1 MEVSPFL
8 ALLLLALLSLLLF
21 FFSAGR
27 KTSPSYAGGRSL
39 PPSPPGFPLLGHL
52 PLLGSLPHRA
62 LLSLAA
68 SHGPVMLLRLGR
80 VPAVVVSSADAARE
94 ALKTRDPAFA
104 SRFRSRMTER
114 LFYGCDMAFAPYGE
128 HWRRARRVCVLH
140 LLSQRCVLSFRRV
153 REQEAAALVG
163 RVRAAARDGAVNLSD
178 LLISYASS
186 VTIRAAFG
194 DCSSY
199 GLGGGGKVRKVF
211 DDLEEMLGSGTLGEL
226 VPWLAWVDT
235 LTGLDAKATR
245 TFEALDGLLEQ
256 VIADHRERR
265 RGGQRVGDDGG
276 QRDFVDVLLDVNEEE
291 DEAGGLWFD
300 TVTIKAIVMNM
311 FVGGIDTTFASLEW
325 AMAELI
331 NHPDEMRRL
340 QEEIR
345 AAVRDDDHIIEDHL
359 NKLHYLKLVIK
370 ETLRLHPPV
379 PLVPRETVEDAELL
393 GYHVP
398 ARTRILVNVWAIGR
412 EPTTWER
419 AEKFLPERFAED
431 VDMDQYMLGQDFKL
445 LPFGAGRRGCPGAGF
460 AMASVELVLAN
471 LLYHFNWSLPGG
483 ASMVNMDEQG
493 GLAVRL
499 KKTLHLVAMP
509 WCSE

>member
-1 MEVSPFL
+1 
-8 ALLLLALLSLLLF
+8 
-21 FFSAGR
+21 
-27 KTSPSYAGGRSL
+27 
-39 PPSPPGFPLLGHL
+39 
-52 PLLGSLPHRA
+52 
-62 LLSLAA
+62 
-68 SHGPVMLLRLGR
+68 
-80 VPAVVVSSADAARE
+80 
-94 ALKTRDPAFA
+94 
-104 SRFRSRMTER
+104 
-114 LFYGCDMAFAPYGE
+114 
-128 HWRRARRVCVLH
+128 
-140 LLSQRCVLSFRRV
+140 
-153 REQEAAALVG
+153 
-163 RVRAAARDGAVNLSD
+163 
-178 LLISYASS
+178 
-186 VTIRAAFG
+186 
-194 DCSSY
+194 
-199 GLGGGGKVRKVF
+199 
-211 DDLEEMLGSGTLGEL
+211 
-226 VPWLAWVDT
+226 
-235 LTGLDAKATR
+235 
-245 TFEALDGLLEQ
+245 
-256 VIADHRERR
+256 
-265 RGGQRVGDDGG
+265 
-276 QRDFVDVLLDVNEEE
+276 
-291 DEAGGLWFD
+291 
-300 TVTIKAIVMNM
+300 M

-431 VDMDQYMLGQDFKL
+431 VDMDQYMLGQDFTL

>member
-1 MEVSPFL
+1 MNM
-8 ALLLLALLSLLLF
+8 
-21 FFSAGR
+21 
-27 KTSPSYAGGRSL
+27 Y
-39 PPSPPGFPLLGHL
+39 
-52 PLLGSLPHRA
+52 
-62 LLSLAA
+62 
-68 SHGPVMLLRLGR
+68 
-80 VPAVVVSSADAARE
+80 
-94 ALKTRDPAFA
+94 
-104 SRFRSRMTER
+104 
-114 LFYGCDMAFAPYGE
+114 
-128 HWRRARRVCVLH
+128 
-140 LLSQRCVLSFRRV
+140 
-153 REQEAAALVG
+153 VG
-163 RVRAAARDGAVNLSD
+163 R
-178 LLISYASS
+178 
-186 VTIRAAFG
+186 
-194 DCSSY
+194 
-199 GLGGGGKVRKVF
+199 
-211 DDLEEMLGSGTLGEL
+211 
-226 VPWLAWVDT
+226 
-235 LTGLDAKATR
+235 
-245 TFEALDGLLEQ
+245 
-256 VIADHRERR
+256 
-265 RGGQRVGDDGG
+265 
-276 QRDFVDVLLDVNEEE
+276 
-291 DEAGGLWFD
+291 
-300 TVTIKAIVMNM
+300 
-311 FVGGIDTTFASLEW
+311 IDTTFASLEW

-331 NHPDEMRRL
+331 NHPDEMPRL

-419 AEKFLPERFAED
+419 AEEFLPERFAED
-431 VDMDQYMLGQDFKL
+431 VDMDQYMLGQDFTL

-509 WCSE
+509 WCSKTTHACSGQRPQQNSGPSLGPQRAGVPQDVLRLRCWLHSIFS